1 MNTPVWVRRD
11 VVLAFHESLLAEHGG
26 ASGIRDEG
34 LLDSALGRPQNL
46 FSYGKPSLFD
56 LAAAYGFGLV
66 KNYPFIDGNKRI
78 GFAIAA
84 VFLELNGFILRASE
98 VDAVLRTLA
107 LAAGEFTEAA
117 YAAWLEANSE
127 KA

>member
-1 MNTPVWVRRD
+1 MKTPVWVRRD

-46 FSYGKPSLFD
+46 FSYGKPTLFD

-66 KNYPFIDGNKRI
+66 KNHPFMDGNKRI

-107 LAAGEFTEAA
+107 LAAGELTEAA

>member
-1 MNTPVWVRRD
+1 MKTPVWVRRD

-66 KNYPFIDGNKRI
+66 KNHPFIDGNGIYECVVNIRRY
-78 GFAIAA
+78 ADVAA
-84 VFLELNGFILRASE
+84 NGM
-98 VDAVLRTLA
+98 V
-107 LAAGEFTEAA
+107 
-117 YAAWLEANSE
+117 
-127 KA
+127 